1 MDADSVAGA
10 LPVACGCEGCAH
22 LARENER
29 LRARVSELEGK
40 VEELRRG
47 AKRQAAPFSRD
58 ESGEGSSGES
68 GRPGR
73 KPGSGYGKNAHR
85 PVPEEIDETVEAPL
99 GEGCECGGEIEFE
112 RVDYQYQEEL
122 PEPRPIRRRVKVYIG
137 RCKCCGRR
145 HQGRHPYQTSDA
157 LGAACS
163 QLGPRAVATVTQLN
177 KELGLS
183 PAKTARALA
192 QLGGI
197 KLTAGGV
204 VQAVARQAR
213 ALEPTYGALIGGV
226 RASEHVAPDETGW
239 RVGGRKAWMWAFAGD
254 GVTVYQ
260 IADGRGYD
268 EAKLILGEDYSGVLE
283 RDGWAPYRRFEHAS
297 QQSCYAHLLRRC
309 SEMIADSIGGQA
321 RVPHTLRRI
330 LKDGLALRDARDRG
344 ELDAPGL
351 AREIAALEV
360 RIDTLLSGEPTH
372 PANKRLLGHL
382 ANEREHLT
390 TFLRKPGVQATNWR
404 AEHALR
410 PAIVNRKSWG
420 GNRTWTGAHT
430 QEVTTSVIRTAR
442 QQHQDPIE
450 LMATAQLHL
459 TPAISDRLKLPAARS
474 DPALA
479 A

>member
-330 LKDGLALRDARDRG
+330 LKDGLALRDARG
-344 ELDAPGL
+344 SFEGT
-351 AREIAALEV
+351 V
-360 RIDTLLSGEPTH
+360 
-372 PANKRLLGHL
+372 
-382 ANEREHLT
+382 
-390 TFLRKPGVQATNWR
+390 
-404 AEHALR
+404 
-410 PAIVNRKSWG
+410 
-420 GNRTWTGAHT
+420 
-430 QEVTTSVIRTAR
+430 
-442 QQHQDPIE
+442 
-450 LMATAQLHL
+450 
-459 TPAISDRLKLPAARS
+459 
-474 DPALA
+474 
-479 A
+479 

>member
-1 MDADSVAGA
+1 MAVDLVVGA
-10 LPVACGCEGCAH
+10 LPVACGCEGCAR

-40 VEELRRG
+40 VEELRR
-47 AKRQAAPFSRD
+47 ASKRQAAPFSRD
-58 ESGEGSSGES
+58 DPAEQPR
-68 GRPGR
+68 RPGR
-73 KPGSGYGKNAHR
+73 KPGSEYGTKAHR
-85 PVPEEIDETVEAPL
+85 PVPAEIDETVEAPL
-99 GEGCECGGEIEFE
+99 EVGCECGGEIEFE

-157 LGAACS
+157 LGAAAV

-183 PAKTARALA
+183 PAKTAKALL

-197 KLTAGGV
+197 KLTPGGV
-204 VQAVARQAR
+204 VQAVARAAR
-213 ALEPTYGALIGGV
+213 VLEPTYGALIDAV
-226 RASEHVAPDETGW
+226 RASDTVAPDETGW
-239 RVGGRKAWMWAFAGD
+239 RVGARKAWLWGYAGED
-254 GVTVYQ
+254 VTVYQ
-260 IADGRGYD
+260 IANGRGYED
-268 EAKLILGEDYSGVLE
+268 AKVILGADYSGVLE
-283 RDGWAPYRRFEHAS
+283 RDGWAPYRRFEHARH
-297 QQSCYAHLLRRC
+297 QSCYAHLLRRC
-309 SEMIADSIGGQA
+309 GEMIADSIGGQA
-321 RVPHTLRRI
+321 RIPHTLRAI

-344 ELDAPGL
+344 ELDEPGL

-360 RIDTLLSGEPTH
+360 RIDTLLAREPTH
-372 PANKRLLGHL
+372 PANKRLLGHI

-404 AEHALR
+404 AEQALR

-430 QEVTTSVIRTAR
+430 MEVTSSEIRTAR
-442 QQHQDPIE
+442 QQHEDPIE
-450 LMATAQLHL
+450 LIATAQLQR
-459 TPAISDRLKLPAARS
+459 TPTVSDRLKLPAARS
-474 DPALA
+474 DPALTG
-479 A
+479 